1 MKRLLHTFSFYI
13 LICILYSCW
22 DENSVAGKK
31 WVESSFTNI
40 YTDTCTVELS
50 TILLDS
56 IPTSGDTL
64 AQIGHYKDDLRGDL
78 FSSFYTEYLIPSG
91 SISENSDYAYDSLT
105 ITLIPSNNYLGD
117 TLAVPQTMYIH
128 QLKEVIDLDTEYK
141 YNVSDIAYDPEP
153 LTTFTFTPYHG
164 RKDTIERRLPDEL
177 GDSIFNMLKN
187 GDLRLSNQDYF
198 RSFFNGLA
206 FFGDRS
212 DNCIN
217 GFQVNDNSFCIKLYY
232 RRLDAT
238 TTEQVIVFKPNT
250 IYNFNKIEHDR
261 TGTPFQEMESGREN
275 VFPSEESE
283 HLVYMQALSGIYV
296 NIEFPYLSN
305 LNKLGELAAIESA
318 VLCLYPVQNT
328 YGDQAPLPESLYLYT
343 TNDEYV
349 TDEYSDVQ
357 SGSLVVDEVYSEDT
371 YYSFDITSFLQYN
384 LGTSGTSRQKLMLM
398 MPGDQFYSTVD
409 GVIFGDR
416 EHPTSNSR
424 LYILYKTYN
433 ER

>member
-1 MKRLLHTFSFYI
+1 MKRLLHTFSFSI
-13 LICILYSCW
+13 LICIFYSCW
-22 DENSVAGKK
+22 DDNNVAGKK

-64 AQIGHYKDDLRGDL
+64 AQIGHYKDDLRGNL

-153 LTTFTFTPYHG
+153 LTTFTFTPYRG

-187 GDLRLSNQDYF
+187 SDLRLSNQDYF

-206 FFGDRS
+206 FFGDCN

-217 GFQVNDNSFCIKLYY
+217 GFQVNDNSFAIKLYY

-238 TTEQVIVFKPNT
+238 TTDQVIVFKPNT
-250 IYNFNKIEHDR
+250 TYNFNKIEHDR
-261 TGTPFQEMESGREN
+261 TGTPFQELESGREN
-275 VFPSEESE
+275 VFPSQESE

-296 NIEFPYLSN
+296 NIEFPYLN
-305 LNKLGELAAIESA
+305 DLNKLGELAAIESA
-318 VLCLYPVQNT
+318 ELRLYPVQYT
-328 YGDQAPLPESLYLYT
+328 YGDQAPLPETLYLYT

-357 SGSLVVDEVYSEDT
+357 SGSLVIDEVYSEDT
-371 YYSFDITSFLQYN
+371 YYSFDITSFLQSN
-384 LGTSGTSRQKLMLM
+384 LGTSGNSRQKLMLM

-424 LYILYKTYN
+424 LYVLYKTYN
-433 ER
+433 EK